1 MLILADL
8 DKFDFTELRH
18 CVSAGE
24 PLNPEVIKA
33 WKDATGLT
41 IFEGYGQT
49 ETVLCIGTFPGMA
62 PKFGSM
68 GKPSPGWKIELHDEA
83 GKPVG
88 LHEEGRIAI
97 RLDPRPAGMFR
108 EYLGNE
114 EENKKSFIDGFYYT
128 GDKAYK
134 DEDGYFWFIG
144 RDDDVIKASGYR
156 IGPFEVESA
165 LIEHPAVQEAAVV
178 GSPDDIRG
186 LIVKAFVILKPGI
199 TPSEAL
205 IREIQNHVK
214 KVTAPYKYP
223 RAIEF
228 VDSLPKTISG
238 KIKRNELRDRE
249 MRKSLNGTNPGR
261 ET

>member
-41 IFEGYGQT
+41 IYEGYGQT
-49 ETVLCIGTFPGMA
+49 ETVLCIGTFPGMK

-68 GKPSPGWKIELHDEA
+68 GRPSPGWHIELHDDH
-83 GKPVG
+83 GKQVG
-88 LHEEGRIAI
+88 LHEEGKIAI
-97 RLDPRPAGMFR
+97 KLDPRPVGIFR
-108 EYLGNE
+108 EYLNND
-114 EENKKSFIDGFYYT
+114 EENKKSFVNDFYYT

-134 DEDGYFWFIG
+134 DEDGFYWFIG

-199 TPSEAL
+199 KPSEAL

-249 MRKSLNGTNPGR
+249 MKKSLNGTLPGKG
-261 ET
+261 E